1 MSGRAAVGALAVS
14 AAGLVGAVGAAATW
28 VARTPELDGTP
39 TVDLTR
45 HGFARRDVDTP
56 AGRVAVYEA
65 GTGDPVLLLHGV
77 GGGASSYYWHRIG
90 PELARTHR
98 LLAPDWVGFGCSAHP
113 DRPLLFDDYV
123 AQVRALTALAD
134 TAPAVVAQSLAA
146 GFTIAAIHAGAP
158 VRRLAMLAPSGGRD
172 FGEDGFGLVAR
183 RTLTP
188 LARSPRLGPAAY
200 RVLFHRRSAIEA
212 WFRRQ
217 GFRDPAAV
225 PADVIDAGVFSA
237 RQPNAAYA
245 ALPFLSGD
253 LRYDLAPLL
262 AELPVPG
269 LMLWGSD
276 ETQIRPAVR
285 ERLERVNLAVPVV
298 RIPDARSNLEL
309 EQPWA
314 TLAALEPF
322 LTVGA
327 STPPGG

>member
-1 MSGRAAVGALAVS
+1 
-14 AAGLVGAVGAAATW
+14 AAAW
-28 VARTPELDGTP
+28 VARTPDLDGTP

-90 PELARTHR
+90 PELARTR
-98 LLAPDWVGFGCSAHP
+98 RVLAPDWVGFGCSEHP

-123 AQVRALTALAD
+123 AQVRALTALTD
-134 TAPAVVAQSLAA
+134 PAPAVVAQSLAV
-146 GFTIAAIHAGAP
+146 GFTIAAVRAGAS
-158 VRRLAMLAPSGGRD
+158 VRRLAMLAPTGGRD
-172 FGEDGFGLVAR
+172 FGEDAFGPVAR
-183 RTLTP
+183 LTLSP

-200 RVLFHRRSAIEA
+200 RVLFHRRSAIEG

-225 PADVIDAGVFSA
+225 PAEVVDAGVFSA

-253 LRYDLAPLL
+253 LRYDLAPLMRD
-262 AELPVPG
+262 LPVPG
-269 LMLWGSD
+269 LMLWGEQ
-276 ETQIRPAVR
+276 ETQIRPSVR

-298 RIPDARSNLEL
+298 RIPGARSNLEL

-322 LTVGA
+322 LTVGEL
-327 STPPGG
+327 SPPTG

>member
-1 MSGRAAVGALAVS
+1 MAGAA
-14 AAGLVGAVGAAATW
+14 GAAAAW

-39 TVDLTR
+39 AVDLTR

-77 GGGASSYYWHRIG
+77 GGGASSYLWHRIG

-98 LLAPDWVGFGCSAHP
+98 VLAADWVGFGCSAHP

-123 AQVRALTALAD
+123 EQVRVLTTLAGS
-134 TAPAVVAQSLAA
+134 APAVVAQSLAV
-146 GFTIAAIHAGAP
+146 GFTIAAIRAGAS

-172 FGEDGFGLVAR
+172 FGEDAFGPVAR
-183 RTLTP
+183 ATLTP
-188 LARSPRLGPAAY
+188 LARSRFGPTAY
-200 RVLFHRRSAIEA
+200 RALFHRRSAIEA
-212 WFRRQ
+212 WCRRQ

-225 PADVIDAGVFSA
+225 PTDVVDAGVWSA

-253 LRYDLAPLL
+253 LRYDLVPLL
-262 AELPVPG
+262 RDLTVPG
-269 LMLWGSD
+269 LMVWGAD
-276 ETQIRPAVR
+276 EREIRPALR

-298 RIPDARSNLEL
+298 TIPSARANLEL

-322 LTVGA
+322 L
-327 STPPGG
+327 S